1 MNFFFQLISEPSRI
15 RLPDEI
21 DTQGDSTTYPDS
33 DNSIVYPE
41 PVTFNCQVKKRMY
54 DKKHC
59 CYFCNK
65 YNSKLLY
72 FFISCFITYVHKS
85 IVMSITCTVE
95 PLYCDIPWGRKMMS
109 LYRGFQEGAQLPFKY
124 M

>member
-1 MNFFFQLISEPSRI
+1 MRCRNWEVFYTDSNRSESNNYRNTEVVKILRLSR
-15 RLPDEI
+15 
-21 DTQGDSTTYPDS
+21 Y
-33 DNSIVYPE
+33 
-41 PVTFNCQVKKRMY
+41 
-54 DKKHC
+54 
-59 CYFCNK
+59 
-65 YNSKLLY
+65 
-72 FFISCFITYVHKS
+72 TYVHKS